1 LLLFA
6 LPGGYC
12 AGFFAR
18 KRQPI
23 PPRTRF
29 GSFLCRAEWGQKAKS
44 GAVALEE
51 PEEDNPADAYPP
63 REL

>member
-18 KRQPI
+18 KLQPI

-29 GSFLCRAEWGQKAKS
+29 RWFLCRAEWGQKQS

-51 PEEDNPADAYPP
+51 PKEDNPADAYPP

>member
-6 LPGGYC
+6 LPGGSC

-29 GSFLCRAEWGQKAKS
+29 RSFLLRAMGPKAKS